1 MCHGC
6 TRREFH
12 LEEVLHTLKGRGW
25 IIPNC
30 DIEKIKDVFQ
40 IHEDKRKLFFNQ
52 EKKCITND
60 ISCLMPI
67 DIFSKHTGL
76 QLKDIYVSCHIM

>member
-1 MCHGC
+1 MRHGC

-30 DIEKIKDVFQ
+30 GIEKIKNKSFKYKQ
-40 IHEDKRKLFFNQ
+40 TKENLFLTKK
-52 EKKCITND
+52 KKCITND
-60 ISCLMPI
+60 IS
-67 DIFSKHTGL
+67 
-76 QLKDIYVSCHIM
+76 